1 MVTRTLQ
8 YKCLRPRLKRLL
20 GVIFK
25 SLSVSESCCLYPQ
38 HKGDVTQDFRGHPW
52 SHNLQSWYPE
62 SQATLLPGPALPSS
76 RNPSC
81 PTPSSGNLH
90 CPTPAMKHFALSIL
104 SSICRMLATC
114 QPSLV
119 FYMRPLF
126 WSSQPLYEGK
136 DGFPQIP
143 QVCWS
148 PPALPSAEAA
158 VSPLLTSSPSRLQF
172 CSPSS
177 GQTFTNPTNKSKCT
191 PQIAVCIS
199 EALYHSRRFLRIILW
214 ENNLKL
220 HRSKT

>member
-38 HKGDVTQDFRGHPW
+38 HKDDVTQDFRGHLW

-62 SQATLLPGPALPSS
+62 SQATLLPGPALPELSHPVFWEPALSHPSNEALCLVNTEQHLSDACNMPAFSS
-76 RNPSC
+76 VLHASSVLILSASLWREGWLSSD
-81 PTPSSGNLH
+81 SSGLLI
-90 CPTPAMKHFALSIL
+90 PA
-104 SSICRMLATC
+104 SS
-114 QPSLV
+114 SLC
-119 FYMRPLF
+119 
-126 WSSQPLYEGK
+126 WSSCL
-136 DGFPQIP
+136 
-143 QVCWS
+143 S
-148 PPALPSAEAA
+148 PSHLH
-158 VSPLLTSSPSRLQF
+158 SPSRLQF

-191 PQIAVCIS
+191 PQIAMCIS

-214 ENNLKL
+214 ENNFKL
-220 HRSKT
+220 HRSKM

>member
-76 RNPSC
+76 QNPSC

-119 FYMRPLF
+119 FYMRTLF

-136 DGFPQIP
+136 DGFPQIL

-158 VSPLLTSSPSRLQF
+158 VSPLLTSTHRADSSSAILPQGKPLLTPLINRSAHLRSP
-172 CSPSS
+172 C
-177 GQTFTNPTNKSKCT
+177 
-191 PQIAVCIS
+191 A
-199 EALYHSRRFLRIILW
+199 FLRLFI
-214 ENNLKL
+214 
-220 HRSKT
+220 TVVDF